1 MPEEEKNYLAVIQ
14 KRIIKGNSSEIV
26 RDRVQVRGLKTGFR
40 EAILNVYSELA
51 ESLIDNQIYF
61 GKQRRRNSMS
71 SRTESK
77 RQTDFFDT
85 CSRCRTGWSCCH
97 ETTPPVTGK
106 RRKIIEA
113 YLRANRISLEK
124 PFVEAEYVF
133 PRLTADGY
141 CVFHDKKTRKCLI
154 HPVKPETCVAGPITF
169 DIKAEA
175 SRIEWFIKMDKIC
188 SLAGRVYLDK
198 VLLQRHVDSAKKE
211 IFKLVSE
218 LDSEALIAIL
228 KKEEPA
234 TFKIGEDNLGRCALK
249 RLERHRQT
257 RAR

>member
-1 MPEEEKNYLAVIQ
+1 MPS
-14 KRIIKGNSSEIV
+14 RIK
-26 RDRVQVRGLKTGFR
+26 
-40 EAILNVYSELA
+40 
-51 ESLIDNQIYF
+51 
-61 GKQRRRNSMS
+61 
-71 SRTESK
+71 SK

-113 YLRANRISLEK
+113 HLRANQIGVEN

-133 PRLTADGY
+133 PRLVADGY

-169 DIKAEA
+169 DIRTET

-188 SLAGRVYLDK
+188 LLAGRVYVDK
-198 VLLQRHVDSAKKE
+198 ALLQKHLESAKKE
-211 IFKLVSE
+211 ISTLVEE
-218 LDSEALIAIL
+218 LDSEALRAIL
-228 KKEEPA
+228 KKEEPE
-234 TFKIGEDNLGRCALK
+234 TFKIGEDNLEKSALNK
-249 RLERHRQT
+249 L
-257 RAR
+257 AC